1 MRNTTRRAATV
12 FIFITVLIDMLTFGM
27 IGPVLPKLI
36 ASFVGYN
43 YASAAEIIGIF
54 ATVWALMQFF
64 CSPLLG
70 MLSDRIG
77 RRPVILV
84 SNAVA
89 VVDFAIMALAP
100 NLWWLFAGRV
110 LSGIASSNITAA
122 SAYIADV
129 TPPEKRAAAFGM
141 LGSAF
146 GLGFVLGPAVGGL
159 VGNVNPRLAFW
170 AAAAFALLNTLYGL
184 FVLPESLPRERRTPR
199 LEWKRANPVGSLK
212 LLRSH
217 HELWGLTW
225 VNFIT
230 YLAHEVFPNIWVIYC
245 IAAFG
250 WSTGSIGLT
259 LALVGTVAAVNQATM
274 IGPVVKRLGERRT
287 LLASLVLAAIGLDA
301 DGNEQRLHLLDR
313 RSHHLAADVS
323 SIVASLDDPAR
334 QRVRAGR
341 ASGRARIGARHLDV
355 DRTVAL
361 HADLRA
367 VRGAV
372 AVTRS
377 DRRALV
383 FGGAALCWVAPSR
396 LARHLTRGRR
406 GITGARARAADLCGE
421 LSEGDDRL
429 DHARF
434 GEPPIDAGDFV
445 D

>member
-1 MRNTTRRAATV
+1 MRNTTRGAATV

-89 VVDFAIMALAP
+89 VVDFAILALAP

-159 VGNVNPRLAFW
+159 VGNVNPRLTFW

-287 LLASLVLAAIGLDA
+287 LLASLVLAVIGLA
-301 DGNEQRLHLLDR
+301 LMGTNNGVIFLIAAVIISLPMYQASSQALMTRRVSASEQGELQGALGSVRGISMLIGPSLFTLTFAQFAGPW
-313 RSHHLAADVS
+313 RSLGLIGAPWFLAALLY
-323 SIVASLDDPAR
+323 AGSLLLAW
-334 QRVRAGR
+334 RVT
-341 ASGRARIGARHLDV
+341 S
-355 DRTVAL
+355 
-361 HADLRA
+361 HADDVVLPVPEPA
-367 VRGAV
+367 
-372 AVTRS
+372 
-377 DRRALV
+377 
-383 FGGAALCWVAPSR
+383 
-396 LARHLTRGRR
+396 
-406 GITGARARAADLCGE
+406 
-421 LSEGDDRL
+421 
-429 DHARF
+429 
-434 GEPPIDAGDFV
+434 PPIYAES
-445 D
+445 